1 MLERNGVVVRII
13 TELVNPADYLDKVS
27 IRNDVTSFS
36 VNMEL
41 MSMS

>member
-1 MLERNGVVVRII
+1 MLARNGLVVRVIK
-13 TELVNPADYLDKVS
+13 LVNPADYLDKVS

-36 VNMEL
+36 GNMEL